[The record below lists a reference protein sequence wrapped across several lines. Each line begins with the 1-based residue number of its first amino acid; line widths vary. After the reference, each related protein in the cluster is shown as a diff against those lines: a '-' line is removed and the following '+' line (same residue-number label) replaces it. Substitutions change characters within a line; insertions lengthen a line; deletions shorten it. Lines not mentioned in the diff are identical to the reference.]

1 MEQRIKTDC
10 AVFPNKYKDAPN
22 KPDLTGEV
30 ILTKDIMRQLVTQIK
45 EGKEAGLRLAIWDRE
60 SKAGNPY
67 KYISFEAVVPK
78 PKQEYNGGGY
88 QKKAA
93 SAPKVDPEFNDDV
106 PF

>member
-30 ILTKDIMRQLVTQIK
+30 ILTKEIMRQLVTQIK

-88 QKKAA
+88 QKKSAP
-93 SAPKVDPEFNDDV
+93 APKVDPEFNDDV